1 MQEYRGTKTKYE
13 VKFWKSPFPVDTSF
27 EKELFIDKT
36 LVGEEI
42 KILNHMED
50 PSINELVDSCTSMS
64 KYAMTFNTLLCT

>member
-42 KILNHMED
+42 KI
-50 PSINELVDSCTSMS
+50 
-64 KYAMTFNTLLCT
+64 